1 MYQCLIRED
10 IVCANAQSWFSAL
23 KECLHLALL
32 VTAVAKLRGTKLLHR
47 RHPASRLSNDA
58 DIVDGNVHSHH
69 GIAVVRQTARQ
80 HDPFARSL
88 PEGVN
93 RAVHTIIMFL
103 EEHITYTG
111 DGVSNKLGGGK
122 VAGSHRL
129 PVTAADS
136 RSTLPSIVGG
146 RQRTPTASTIG
157 RRHDPVVPTPVDGCQ
172 RHSPR
177 LPTTDGERCH

>member
-1 MYQCLIRED
+1 MTASSSSRPSTTSASSSCSSSSSSSSFPSASLCPLALSIMYQCLIRED

-58 DIVDGNVHSHH
+58 DIVDGNVHSHR
-69 GIAVVRQTARQ
+69 GIAVVRQTARR

-93 RAVHTIIMFL
+93 RAVHTIIMYL

-111 DGVSNKLGGGK
+111 DGVDG
-122 VAGSHRL
+122 A
-129 PVTAADS
+129 S
-136 RSTLPSIVGG
+136 RAVLRFATL
-146 RQRTPTASTIG
+146 
-157 RRHDPVVPTPVDGCQ
+157 
-172 RHSPR
+172 
-177 LPTTDGERCH
+177 LNN